1 MKFSKS
7 RLTSIL
13 SLTLIACLIALTGC
27 ERNKDVQGCMQY
39 GCNNYDANAVIE
51 GECFGCAQKFTL
63 YGIYHHSPGS
73 VPGFTISEMPEEISV
88 TEVNANLVVPYVDLT
103 FEGLK
108 MADQE
113 SSYLIDEII
122 VEEKNENGEWQFD
135 SEFTVSQNNHTDLGV
150 VLCLDSSE
158 SLGSDFENVKTYAN
172 QFVED
177 IFNITSNAAQI
188 AVISFSTDTSVLQF
202 QSQQYIVNNF
212 ISTREQGQFTR
223 MYDAIQG
230 GINLFEWSNNAFD
243 SQAIVTFTD
252 GKNNLSAITNY
263 NVLTE
268 QMNNK
273 GIRSYTVGLRGND
286 DISESILDSLAVNGE
301 YQPAESVEDLSEIFT
316 GFSRQITD
324 VYNVVYTRTS
334 EYTNKEVRITIL
346 ARPK

>member
-1 MKFSKS
+1 MITCLLVS
-7 RLTSIL
+7 TS
-13 SLTLIACLIALTGC
+13 C
-27 ERNKDVQGCMQY
+27 ERNRDVQGCMQY

-51 GECFGCAQKFTL
+51 GECYGCAQKFTL

-73 VPGFTISEMPEEISV
+73 IPGFTISDMPEEISISDIS
-88 TEVNANLVVPYVDLT
+88 ANLTVPFVDLK

-108 MADQE
+108 MSDDA
-113 SSYLIDEII
+113 SSYQIDEII

-135 SEFTVSQNNHTDLGV
+135 SEFTISQNNHTDLGV
-150 VLCLDSSE
+150 VLCLDSSD
-158 SLGSDFENVKTYAN
+158 SLGDDFENVKTYAN

-177 IFNITSNAAQI
+177 IFNITDNEAEI
-188 AVISFSTDTSVLQF
+188 AVISFSTDTSMLNF
-202 QSQQYIVNNF
+202 QSQQYVVNNF
-212 ISTREQGQFTR
+212 INTREQGQYTK

-230 GINLFEWSNNAFD
+230 GINLFEWTNNAFD
-243 SQAIVTFTD
+243 SKAVVTFTD

-268 QMNNK
+268 QMKEK
-273 GIRSYTVGLRGND
+273 GIRSYTIGLRGNG

-301 YQPAESVEDLSEIFT
+301 YKPAESIEDLSEIFT
-316 GFSRQITD
+316 SFSRQITD
-324 VYNVVYTRTS
+324 VYNVIYTRTS

>member
-1 MKFSKS
+1 MITCLLVS
-7 RLTSIL
+7 TS
-13 SLTLIACLIALTGC
+13 C
-27 ERNKDVQGCMQY
+27 ERNRDVQGCMQY

-51 GECFGCAQKFTL
+51 GECYGCAQKFTL

-73 VPGFTISEMPEEISV
+73 IPGFTISDMPEEISISDIS
-88 TEVNANLVVPYVDLT
+88 ANLTVPFVDLK

-108 MADQE
+108 MSDDA
-113 SSYLIDEII
+113 SSYQIDEII

-135 SEFTVSQNNHTDLGV
+135 SEFTISQNNHTDLGV
-150 VLCLDSSE
+150 VLCLDSSD
-158 SLGSDFENVKTYAN
+158 SLGDDFENVKTYAN

-177 IFNITSNAAQI
+177 IFNITDNEAEI
-188 AVISFSTDTSVLQF
+188 AVISFSTDTSMLNF
-202 QSQQYIVNNF
+202 QSQQYVVNNF
-212 ISTREQGQFTR
+212 INTREQGQYTK

-230 GINLFEWSNNAFD
+230 GINLFEWTNNAFD
-243 SQAIVTFTD
+243 SKAVVTFTD

-268 QMNNK
+268 QMKEK
-273 GIRSYTVGLRGND
+273 GIRSYTIGLRGNG

-301 YQPAESVEDLSEIFT
+301 YKPAESIEDLSEIFT
-316 GFSRQITD
+316 NFSRQITD
-324 VYNVVYTRTS
+324 VYNVIYTRTS